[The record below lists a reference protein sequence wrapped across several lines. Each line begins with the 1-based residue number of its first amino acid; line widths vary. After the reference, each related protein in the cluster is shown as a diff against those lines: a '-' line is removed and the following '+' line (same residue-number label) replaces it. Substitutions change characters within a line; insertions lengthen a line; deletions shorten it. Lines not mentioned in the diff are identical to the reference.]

1 MIPRDMGPRALQLSA
16 WFPVVSVTG
25 PRQSGKSTLVKNVFA
40 DYAYVNL
47 ENPQTRQQAV
57 NDPVGFIRNRP
68 SRLVIDEA
76 QLAPDLFSMIQV
88 ASDQT
93 NEPGQYVLSESQN
106 FLLLKRITQSLA
118 GRVGMLRLLPLSFS
132 EASSARYDLTPD
144 EFMLRGGYPR
154 LYDVNMPQDAFFS
167 SYLRTYVERDVQDY
181 LGVRDVSSYRT
192 LLELCAQCAGSLLN
206 VSRLASDAGVSRES
220 VSSWLSMLES
230 SYIVFRLRPYHANMR
245 KRLTKTPKLYFY
257 DTGLLC
263 YLLRIRTLGQLLTSP
278 YLGPVFE
285 NLIIEEQMKAHLNAG
300 EEPDLY
306 FYRDD
311 SKVEVDLIDM
321 TRPGSE
327 LIAEIKSSQTFHSSF
342 SRHVRSVGEQ
352 IGIPPERRF
361 VVERAEGD
369 FTADDVQIRSVAT
382 WLGGGEA

>member
-1 MIPRDMGPRALQLSA
+1 MIPRSMGPRALQLA
-16 WFPVVSVTG
+16 ARFPVVSVTG

-40 DYAYVNL
+40 DYAYVNI

-93 NEPGQYVLSESQN
+93 NEPGQYVLSGSQD
-106 FLLLKRITQSLA
+106 FLLLKRVTQSLA

-132 EASSARYDLTPD
+132 EASSTRYDLTPD
-144 EFMLRGGYPR
+144 EFTLRGGYPR
-154 LYDVNMPQDAFFS
+154 LYDVDMPQDAFFS

-181 LGVRDVSSYRT
+181 LGVRDASSYRT

-206 VSRLASDAGVSRES
+206 VSRLARDAGVSRES

-257 DTGLLC
+257 DTGLATCCASARLVSC
-263 YLLRIRTLGQLLTSP
+263 SRVPIWGRSSRT
-278 YLGPVFE
+278 
-285 NLIIEEQMKAHLNAG
+285 
-300 EEPDLY
+300 
-306 FYRDD
+306 
-311 SKVEVDLIDM
+311 
-321 TRPGSE
+321 
-327 LIAEIKSSQTFHSSF
+327 
-342 SRHVRSVGEQ
+342 
-352 IGIPPERRF
+352 
-361 VVERAEGD
+361 
-369 FTADDVQIRSVAT
+369 
-382 WLGGGEA
+382 